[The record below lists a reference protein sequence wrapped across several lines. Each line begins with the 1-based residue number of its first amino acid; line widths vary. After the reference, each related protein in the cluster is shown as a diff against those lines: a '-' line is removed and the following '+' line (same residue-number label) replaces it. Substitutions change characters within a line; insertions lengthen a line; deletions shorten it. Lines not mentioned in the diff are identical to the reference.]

1 MLLTKK
7 EYLFKLK
14 PNSVVSFIGFA
25 NFLKIP
31 SKVLYNI
38 NWFID
43 GIVLSKIFNFLKID
57 VNKLSFDFSG
67 VADDIFI
74 WCIDNNYK
82 IHFIGG
88 TFNDAKIFKIKIK
101 TKYPK
106 LKITSQDGY
115 ESIKN
120 FNYNSLNNID
130 ICVYGLG
137 SPLQEKLSIKNKNL
151 FKYSFTCGA
160 FITQTANVKD
170 NYYTPFIIKFNL
182 RWLYRIYK
190 EKGHFKRV
198 FYAFLKIPS
207 IYIKAKK
214 ITKLNKYT

>member
-1 MLLTKK
+1 MLLTKTK
-7 EYLFKLK
+7 YLDKLK
-14 PNSVVSFIGFA
+14 PHSIVSFIGYA

-31 SKVLYNI
+31 MDILNDI
-38 NWFID
+38 NWFTD
-43 GIVLSKIFNFLKID
+43 GITLSKIFYFLKINVD
-57 VNKLSFDFSG
+57 KLSFDFTG

-74 WCIDNNYK
+74 WCIQNNYQ

-88 TFNDAKIFKIKIK
+88 TFYDAKIFKFKIK

-106 LKITSQDGY
+106 LKISIQDGY

-120 FNYNSLNNID
+120 FNYNSLDNID
-130 ICVYGLG
+130 VCVYGLG
-137 SPLQEKLSIKNKNL
+137 SPLQEKISITNKHL

-190 EKGHFKRV
+190 EKAHFKRL

-214 ITKLNKYT
+214 IIKSNNYI